1 MKSSPLNKRTLLA
14 EQKTRLQKF
23 LYGFHGYK
31 KYFSLVLMLLPII
44 VYFIIFKY
52 VPMYGVTL
60 AFKDYNIREGIIGSP
75 WVGLKYFEKAFSS
88 RLFLRSV
95 RNTLIISLM
104 QLVISFPAPII
115 MALMLNEVTHKRYKS
130 VIQTI
135 TYLPH
140 FISWVIM
147 AGIFQQLLSPSNGA
161 VNSILQTFFGL
172 EKPIYFL
179 GDNNY
184 FRGTLVVT
192 SVWKGV
198 GWGSILYLATISNID
213 TSLYEAA
220 ECDGATRWQCMWYI
234 TLPSLLPTITV
245 MLILNVGS
253 FLDVGFDQVFNLYNA
268 AVYETGDVIETYV
281 YREGLVGMKYSFS
294 TAVNLFKNVI
304 GFILVTSTNFL
315 SKKISGNGIW

>member
-1 MKSSPLNKRTLLA
+1 MLLA
-14 EQKTRLQKF
+14 GQKTGLQQF
-23 LYGFHGYK
+23 FYGFRGYK
-31 KYFSLVLMLLPII
+31 KYFPLVLMLLPVI
-44 VYFIIFKY
+44 VYFIVFKY
-52 VPMYGVTL
+52 VPMYGITL
-60 AFKDYNIREGIIGSP
+60 AFKDYNIGEGILGSP
-75 WVGLKYFEKAFSS
+75 WVGLKHFEKAFSS
-88 RLFLRSV
+88 RLFLRAV

-104 QLVISFPAPII
+104 QLVVSFPAPII

-147 AGIFQQLLSPSNGA
+147 AGILQQLLSPSNGA
-161 VNSILQTFFGL
+161 VNSVLQTFFGL
-172 EKPIYFL
+172 DKPIYFL

-184 FRGTLVVT
+184 FRETLVVT
-192 SVWKGV
+192 GVWKGV

-213 TSLYEAA
+213 ASLYEAA
-220 ECDGATRWQCMWYI
+220 ECDGATRWQCMRYI

-253 FLDVGFDQVFNLYNA
+253 FLDVGFDQIFNLYNS

-281 YREGLVGMKYSFS
+281 YREGLEGMKYSFS

-304 GFILVTSTNFL
+304 GFFLVVSTNFI